1 VYLLLM
7 KEDLSNYPPKFIYRI
22 AKSLKAEAF
31 DFEPYYESH
40 FQDNNQIV
48 EEVSS
53 LYGINIPEDFFVE
66 LYRLNGGT
74 EMFEDGFNINN
85 MRYPTLEKYFVTVG
99 VSHDVV
105 ITREYKVPVKTFYS
119 KQRLEKYWEFLI
131 EDQLYGD
138 LIHDEQGN
146 PKFIGEPKT
155 TYSNEDWNETWLNGV
170 KLAGINE
177 SVQKRKTKLE
187 SLNRDQLLRLRGLI
201 DEQLKR

>member
-1 VYLLLM
+1 
-7 KEDLSNYPPKFIYRI
+7 
-22 AKSLKAEAF
+22 
-31 DFEPYYESH
+31 
-40 FQDNNQIV
+40 
-48 EEVSS
+48 
-53 LYGINIPEDFFVE
+53 
-66 LYRLNGGT
+66 
-74 EMFEDGFNINN
+74 

-138 LIHDEQGN
+138 LIRDEQGN
-146 PKFIGEPKT
+146 PKFIGEPEI
-155 TYSNEDWNETWLNGV
+155 TYSDEDWNETWLSRV
-170 KLAGINE
+170 ELAGINE

-201 DEQLKR
+201 DEQLRK

>member
-1 VYLLLM
+1 M
-7 KEDLSNYPPKFIYRI
+7 KVDLSNYPRKFIYKI
-22 AKSLKAEAF
+22 AKSLKAEGF
-31 DFEPYYESH
+31 DFEPYYEHH
-40 FQDNNQIV
+40 FQDNTQIV
-48 EEVSS
+48 EEASS

-66 LYRLNGGT
+66 LYRLNGGQ
-74 EMFEDGFNINN
+74 EMFESGFDISDL
-85 MRYPTLEKYFVTVG
+85 RYPTLENYFVKVG

-146 PKFIGEPKT
+146 PKFIGEPET
-155 TYSNEDWNETWLNGV
+155 TYSNEDWNETWLDGV
-170 KLAGINE
+170 ELAGINE

-201 DEQLKR
+201 DEQLRK